1 MSLAEYLA
9 SQRNEAMLRIR
20 SMIIQYVDE
29 IEARARMVSCSLS
42 VPANSQSSD
51 CKNTPTAPVYQNTK
65 KSREI
70 EQRTQ
75 NLGKNLMMLG
85 QNLETIFAFIEL
97 EMFPQTIGNRIRQ
110 LVLDLLKPQRA

>member
-9 SQRNEAMLRIR
+9 SQRNEAMSRIR
-20 SMIIQYVDE
+20 SMIMQYVDE
-29 IEARARMVSCSLS
+29 IEARARMVSYSLS
-42 VPANSQSSD
+42 VPADSQSSD

-75 NLGKNLMMLG
+75 NLGKNLIMLG
-85 QNLETIFAFIEL
+85 QNLETVFASIEL

-110 LVLDLLKPQRA
+110 LVRDLLKPQRA